1 MIKHILHV
9 TFDMSIGGAEQVI
22 YHLIQQ
28 TDRDKYKVSLF
39 CIDSPLGQ
47 IGVKLRTLG
56 YSITNAERKAG
67 FDVSLVKALHLFIK
81 THNIDVVH
89 CHQYTPYVY
98 GVLGAIGTDAKVIF
112 TEHGRFFPDLPS
124 RKRKIVNPF
133 LSLITKHITAIS
145 AATKKSLHVIENFP
159 RNKIKVI
166 YNGIEGKNYLEGAAG
181 IEKVSIGIPENSQ
194 VLGTVARLDPIKNQ
208 LMMIKAMPEILK
220 RFPKTVL
227 LIVGDGPERKN
238 LESACESL
246 QVSKDVIFTGFR
258 EDIPDLMQ
266 IIDIFL
272 LTSFSEGT
280 AMTLLEAMAAGRPC
294 IATRVG
300 GNPEIVVDEVTGYL
314 VENDNPD
321 TLSQKICALLGNKA
335 LLEEMGRNGR
345 QRFLANFTVH
355 QMASQ
360 YQELYEGK

>member
-1 MIKHILHV
+1 
-9 TFDMSIGGAEQVI
+9 
-22 YHLIQQ
+22 
-28 TDRDKYKVSLF
+28 
-39 CIDSPLGQ
+39 
-47 IGVKLRTLG
+47 
-56 YSITNAERKAG
+56 
-67 FDVSLVKALHLFIK
+67 
-81 THNIDVVH
+81 
-89 CHQYTPYVY
+89 
-98 GVLGAIGTDAKVIF
+98 
-112 TEHGRFFPDLPS
+112 
-124 RKRKIVNPF
+124 
-133 LSLITKHITAIS
+133 
-145 AATKKSLHVIENFP
+145 
-159 RNKIKVI
+159 
-166 YNGIEGKNYLEGAAG
+166 
-181 IEKVSIGIPENSQ
+181 
-194 VLGTVARLDPIKNQ
+194 
-208 LMMIKAMPEILK
+208 MIKAMPEILK
-220 RFPKTVL
+220 WFPKTVL